1 MKCDYVGLL
10 GLAFLLSA
18 CSADMEDVGV
28 APDLSPVGSGLISP
42 AADTSIVESY
52 PIPEQGSA
60 GWIGGSADLF
70 RDQRAHNAGD
80 IVTVLISI
88 DDKASLNNN
97 SNRSRK
103 SQTEADLS
111 FNYNVLGAVGAD
123 LNGQGDVNS
132 NSSSSGQGS
141 TARSEKIKLSI
152 AAVVTEV
159 LPNGHLLIN
168 GTQEILVNYESRILR
183 IGGVVHPRDISS
195 DNTVSYD
202 KVAEARISY
211 GGRGRIT
218 EVQQPGWGQQLWDR
232 VTPF

>member
-1 MKCDYVGLL
+1 MRYVAALC
-10 GLAFLLSA
+10 LAVFLSA
-18 CSADMEDVGV
+18 CSAEMEDVGE
-28 APDLSPVGSGLISP
+28 APELSPVGSGLVTP
-42 AADTSIVESY
+42 AADSDISQSY
-52 PIPEQGSA
+52 PLPEEGTG

-88 DDKASLNNN
+88 DDKASFNNN

-103 SQTEADLS
+103 SQTGADVG
-111 FNYNVLGAVGAD
+111 FNYDVLGTVGAD
-123 LNGQGDVNS
+123 FNGKGDINS
-132 NSSSSGQGS
+132 NSSSSGQG
-141 TARSEKIKLSI
+141 TTTRSEKIKLSI

-168 GTQEILVNYESRILR
+168 GSQEILVNYESRILR

-195 DNTVSYD
+195 DNTVSYE
-202 KVAEARISY
+202 KIAEARISY

-218 EVQQPGWGQQLWDR
+218 EVQQPGWGQQLWDK

>member
-1 MKCDYVGLL
+1 MKYGAAL
-10 GLAFLLSA
+10 GLALFLTA
-18 CSADMEDVGV
+18 CSADMDDVGEV
-28 APDLSPVGSGLISP
+28 PELSPVGSGLVTP
-42 AADTSIVESY
+42 AADSGIVESY
-52 PIPEQGSA
+52 PIPEDGGGS
-60 GWIGGSADLF
+60 WIGGPGDLF

-103 SQTEADLS
+103 SQTGADLS
-111 FNYNVLGAVGAD
+111 FKYDILGTVGAD

-141 TARSEKIKLSI
+141 TVRSEKIKLSV

-195 DNTVSYD
+195 DNTVSYE
-202 KVAEARISY
+202 KIAEARISY
-211 GGRGRIT
+211 GGRGRIS